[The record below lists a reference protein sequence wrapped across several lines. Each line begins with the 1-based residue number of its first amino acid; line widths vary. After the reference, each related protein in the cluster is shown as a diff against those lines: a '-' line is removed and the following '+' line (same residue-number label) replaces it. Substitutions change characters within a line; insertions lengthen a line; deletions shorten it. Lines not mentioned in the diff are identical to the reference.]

1 VKKLLLLL
9 ILLALGLAGAAW
21 WLRNRSEGPPPADA
35 YTLMPVESGRIAEVV
50 NATGFVQP
58 REVYSVGTE
67 LAGKVVAVLAD
78 YNDTVE
84 EGQVLA
90 RLDDRSA
97 RELLDQAESALSLA
111 RVGLRQA
118 ESERDRAREAAE
130 FLRKQSPEV
139 RNQLELDL
147 AEGKLK
153 SAQIAIDA
161 ARVRVRQAEQAC
173 DRARRGLRLTVVRAP
188 VLSCGSGSP
197 GKPGVGTLAEEGQG
211 GPEKRS
217 FVVLERKVSLNQM
230 VGPPASGHLFT
241 LASDLGEVRIR
252 AQVVEA
258 DIHRICPGLPATC
271 TISGADEDSPPF
283 DASVEEVRLTPTGQR
298 GAVFYS
304 VMLGARNR
312 HNPTSRAWSLRPGQ
326 TVSVDLILRVHEDA
340 WKVPTAAFRVQP
352 DEDLLGDR
360 ARAKMHG
367 GPPGEHPEHWK
378 TVWVPGPDN
387 RPWPVFVR
395 TGGKDARGEPG
406 IQDGQFTEVLE
417 WEPGWKASAALPQV
431 IIGIPSAKKR
441 GLFKLPKIK
450 L

>member
-9 ILLALGLAGAAW
+9 IFVALGLAGAAW

-35 YTLMPVESGRIAEVV
+35 YTLMPVERGRIAEVV

-90 RLDDRSA
+90 RLDDHSA
-97 RELLDQAESALSLA
+97 CELLDQAESALSLA

-118 ESERDRAREAAE
+118 ESERDRAREAVA

-153 SAQIAIDA
+153 GAEIAIDA
-161 ARVRVRQAEQAC
+161 ARVRVRQAEQARE
-173 DRARRGLRLTVVRAP
+173 RARRGLRLTVVRAP
-188 VLSCGSGSP
+188 VLSRESGSP

-230 VGPPASGHLFT
+230 IGPPASGHLFT

-258 DIHRICPGLPATC
+258 DIHRIRPGLPAAC

-283 DASVEEVRLTPTGQR
+283 DASVEEVRLTPTGER

-312 HNPTSRAWSLRPGQ
+312 HNPTSGAWSLRPGQ
-326 TVSVDLILRVHEDA
+326 TVSVDLLS
-340 WKVPTAAFRVQP
+340 
-352 DEDLLGDR
+352 DR
-360 ARAKMHG
+360 ARAKVRG
-367 GPPGEHPEHWK
+367 GPPGGHPEHWK

-395 TGGKDARGEPG
+395 TGGKDSRGEPG

-417 WEPGWKASAALPQV
+417 WEPGWKAPAALPQV